1 MFFRGLHG
9 HQKYEYV
16 GHRLAV
22 RGFERNRR
30 FKAHV
35 ANEYPVKVL
44 NASMRNS
51 DPLTQAGRSDLFPEG
66 ETARHRLLRQGV
78 RPLHVAADFVN
89 KLAFA
94 GNIHVQEDVS
104 GREESSDIFQCGLLL
119 PSQPGTASGGADRE
133 GGE

>member
-1 MFFRGLHG
+1 VQPFKKPLVRKHLSGFGQNSEMFFRGLHG

-89 KLAFA
+89 KLRISAIADGRFRLMA
-94 GNIHVQEDVS
+94 DGVS
-104 GREESSDIFQCGLLL
+104 
-119 PSQPGTASGGADRE
+119 A
-133 GGE
+133 